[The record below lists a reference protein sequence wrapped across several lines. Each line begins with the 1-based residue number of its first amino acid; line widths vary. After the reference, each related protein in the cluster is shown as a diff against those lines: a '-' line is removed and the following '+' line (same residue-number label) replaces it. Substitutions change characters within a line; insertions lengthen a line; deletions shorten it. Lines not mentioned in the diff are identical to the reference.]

1 MNPKREANINA
12 LLQAQKTIFQALQNG
27 GATEWL
33 KLDLTMAQVKALF
46 ALRRGG
52 AIAVGV
58 LAEQLKI
65 GLPAASLLVDKL
77 VQIGITER
85 HEDPDDRRRT
95 LVRLTAEGE
104 QQVSRLQEGRRERI
118 RAWLS
123 ELTEEDLAALARG
136 TEALARV
143 AGVTDPV
150 GRKR

>member
-143 AGVTDPV
+143 AGVTEPV